1 MPIHLLESNL
11 FWFDDG
17 GHWVCLRSCLIAFV
31 KRCFSRMK
39 ISSMLQNCPYIH
51 LATEHF
57 SRRFFYITSCIVS
70 QAKSSMLRRHFI
82 MPRLKYHNFEDF
94 WITRCCYYAE
104 LHIYELNRQK
114 CAALHICR
122 DIFAREKRVK
132 RVEKMNVDVRNDVEK
147 HGFWTWYSLLI
158 PNPLYVSV
166 FALSKVSM
174 LENIGK
180 SCSKNTLN

>member
-39 ISSMLQNCPYIH
+39 ISSMLQNCPYIY

-82 MPRLKYHNFEDF
+82 MPRLKYHKFEDF

-132 RVEKMNVDVRNDVEK
+132 GWKR
-147 HGFWTWYSLLI
+147 WTSMYEMMWK
-158 PNPLYVSV
+158 NMV
-166 FALSKVSM
+166 FERGTASSSPFRYMYQCLHWAKC
-174 LENIGK
+174 L
-180 SCSKNTLN
+180 C